1 MPRLSVNQA
10 PSNAAITDLQSRMDT
25 VESDNTTQGTSI
37 SNLQTDVGDAE
48 TNITSLQT
56 DASKIGKPITL
67 ALTNVTGSGSDAST
81 NLSLG
86 FSPTTNNKYRI
97 NGVAIVRKQ
106 SAGLPILCTVT
117 FRDAVFLR
125 DSGSTWAAVAGGS
138 ARISEKHADFADF
151 FSSDAGVPI
160 LGDNGTNL
168 CLFHNAIS
176 SQQFSVEFDGDS
188 ADFGA

>member
-10 PSNAAITDLQSRMDT
+10 PTTAAITALEDRMDD
-25 VESDNTTQGTSI
+25 VESENTTQGTNI

-48 TNITSLQT
+48 TNIT
-56 DASKIGKPITL
+56 
-67 ALTNVTGSGSDAST
+67 GSSSDAST

-86 FSPTTNNKYRI
+86 FSPTTNRKYRI

-106 SAGLPILCTVT
+106 SAGTPILCTVT

-138 ARISEKHADFADF
+138 ARISEKHADFASF

-160 LGDNGTNL
+160 LGDNGANL

-176 SQQFSVEFDGDS
+176 DAAFSVEFDGDS

>member
-10 PSNAAITDLQSRMDT
+10 PTTASITALEDRMDT
-25 VESDNTTQGTSI
+25 VESDNATQGTNI
-37 SNLQTDVGDAE
+37 SNLQTDVSDAE
-48 TNITSLQT
+48 TSITAIQT
-56 DASKIGKPITL
+56 DVSKTAKPITL
-67 ALTNVTGSGSDAST
+67 AATNITGSGSDAST

-106 SAGLPILCTVT
+106 SNSAILCTVT

-138 ARISEKHADFADF
+138 ARISEKHADFASF
-151 FSSDAGVPI
+151 FASDANVPI
-160 LGDNGTNL
+160 LGDNGSSL
-168 CLFHNAIS
+168 CLYYNGIAVS
-176 SQQFSVEFDGDS
+176 PGFSIEFDGDS